1 MDFEDKRYQLIKP
14 LGNKYNIF
22 SGYDN
27 EKKKEVSIEFYPY
40 NKKNEKDI
48 ELIVKND
55 IQINKRLQNN
65 KYIIEIYDYFKDNV
79 GYYIVMEKIDGKLSD
94 IYSEMK
100 INHIKK
106 FIKDFCCVYKVL
118 FDNNILYRSINLD
131 NILIKRNNSDYDI
144 KFSNFHYDK
153 NIIVKY
159 TLKYTTKFLSWFF
172 GAPEISEGIHDNLVD
187 MWDFGII
194 LYFMIFKNKPKYENN
209 KIQFVEKD
217 AVYPEFLPILK
228 KMLDEDREKRC
239 KWEDLFKYLEIN
251 EQKNINKYNLN
262 AITFKNIKLFE
273 NCVLNKKYKI
283 LSYKGR
289 GAFGIVY
296 KGINLNNN
304 ELVAIKS
311 FPKNN
316 INEEAFN
323 NEISAMIANNSINSV
338 KYYEKGNTDLFMYF
352 TMEYLEVN
360 FREFIETTTYI
371 YNYENLLTL
380 FFQFYIILYKLNKEN
395 LIHRDIK
402 PENIFIKFYDENDN
416 LNFDIKLGDYG
427 SASDNTE
434 NFYSQHGTYVYIAPE
449 IRDKEKYKY
458 NYKQDLYSILMCLLD
473 YRGIKFD
480 DLIKIYNNYNL
491 IIKDE
496 SIKNKLT
503 PKISIIFFEIF
514 QKRKD
519 ISNLFRSDPKDVK
532 DKNKK
537 MFFHYKNIYFKDNFK
552 YYYIY
557 TTKTM
562 YYGEIGKI
570 CKNKLIKH
578 GMGILGYK
586 DCGLVKIGE
595 FKNDKIENT
604 LVVLYLNNGK
614 NLLDIFKENLGEIYQ
629 MYKNNIIEKYIGK
642 FNNNEKGEG
651 YGIYYYYNREIYV
664 GYWKDN
670 YKIGYGIFLFDN
682 GDLYVGEWKND
693 GKDGCGFNRSNN
705 GDIYIGQWKD
715 NNKEGYGTYYSNNGD
730 VYIEKWERNILK
742 KKKKYQM
749 KKREIYI

>member
-1 MDFEDKRYQLIKP
+1 
-14 LGNKYNIF
+14 
-22 SGYDN
+22 
-27 EKKKEVSIEFYPY
+27 
-40 NKKNEKDI
+40 
-48 ELIVKND
+48 
-55 IQINKRLQNN
+55 
-65 KYIIEIYDYFKDNV
+65 
-79 GYYIVMEKIDGKLSD
+79 
-94 IYSEMK
+94 
-100 INHIKK
+100 
-106 FIKDFCCVYKVL
+106 
-118 FDNNILYRSINLD
+118 
-131 NILIKRNNSDYDI
+131 
-144 KFSNFHYDK
+144 
-153 NIIVKY
+153 
-159 TLKYTTKFLSWFF
+159 
-172 GAPEISEGIHDNLVD
+172 
-187 MWDFGII
+187 
-194 LYFMIFKNKPKYENN
+194 
-209 KIQFVEKD
+209 
-217 AVYPEFLPILK
+217 
-228 KMLDEDREKRC
+228 
-239 KWEDLFKYLEIN
+239 
-251 EQKNINKYNLN
+251 
-262 AITFKNIKLFE
+262 
-273 NCVLNKKYKI
+273 
-283 LSYKGR
+283 
-289 GAFGIVY
+289 
-296 KGINLNNN
+296 
-304 ELVAIKS
+304 
-311 FPKNN
+311 
-316 INEEAFN
+316 
-323 NEISAMIANNSINSV
+323 
-338 KYYEKGNTDLFMYF
+338 MYF

-491 IIKDE
+491 IINDE

-595 FKNDKIENT
+595 FKN
-604 LVVLYLNNGK
+604 
-614 NLLDIFKENLGEIYQ
+614 
-629 MYKNNIIEKYIGK
+629 
-642 FNNNEKGEG
+642 
-651 YGIYYYYNREIYV
+651 
-664 GYWKDN
+664 
-670 YKIGYGIFLFDN
+670 
-682 GDLYVGEWKND
+682 
-693 GKDGCGFNRSNN
+693 
-705 GDIYIGQWKD
+705 
-715 NNKEGYGTYYSNNGD
+715 
-730 VYIEKWERNILK
+730 
-742 KKKKYQM
+742 
-749 KKREIYI
+749 